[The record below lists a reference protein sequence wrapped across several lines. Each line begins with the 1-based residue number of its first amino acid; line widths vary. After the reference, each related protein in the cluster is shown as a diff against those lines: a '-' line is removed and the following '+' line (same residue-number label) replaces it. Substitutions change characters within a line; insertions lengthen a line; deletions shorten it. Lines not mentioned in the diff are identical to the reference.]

1 MSICHGQTFHAYRP
15 PHGCHPY
22 GHRKRYSSFYP
33 RKPLHR
39 CPDLEL
45 IENTLVTSFAN
56 QPALLHLVL
65 NFLYSNTGKKK
76 IVS

>member
-1 MSICHGQTFHAYRP
+1 MSICHGQTFPAYRP

-22 GHRKRYSSFYP
+22 GHRKRYYFYP

-45 IENTLVTSFAN
+45 TENTLVTSFAN
-56 QPALLHLVL
+56 QPALLYLVL
-65 NFLYSNTGKKK
+65 SLSNTGKKK
-76 IVS
+76 KIVS